1 MWENAFMEPTDPLKL
16 AEYLERLLAGL
27 EQTAESLKFEIPYYK
42 ADDIQGHYA
51 KKFLASV
58 QEQSASARKRLDD
71 LRPTLPGAKA
81 PEGQ

>member
-1 MWENAFMEPTDPLKL
+1 MEPTDPAKL

-27 EQTAESLKFEIPYYK
+27 HQTCESLKFEIPYYK
-42 ADDIQGHYA
+42 PDDIQGHYA

-58 QEQSASARKRLDD
+58 EEQAAETKKRLDE
-71 LRPTLPGAKA
+71 LKSKLPPAKG

>member
-1 MWENAFMEPTDPLKL
+1 MEPTDPVKL
-16 AEYLERLLAGL
+16 AQHLERLLAGL
-27 EQTAESLKFEIPYYK
+27 DQTAESLKFEIPYYK

-58 QEQSASARKRLDD
+58 QEQAEQTRKRLEE
-71 LRPTLPGAKA
+71 LRPTLPAVKG

>member
-1 MWENAFMEPTDPLKL
+1 MEPTDPLKL
-16 AEYLERLLAGL
+16 ADYLERLLAGL
-27 EQTAESLKFEIPYYK
+27 DQTAESLKFEIPYYK

-58 QEQSASARKRLDD
+58 QEQGADTRRRLDE
-71 LRPTLPGAKA
+71 LRKTLPAAKG

>member
-1 MWENAFMEPTDPLKL
+1 MEPTDPVKL

-27 EQTAESLKFEIPYYK
+27 NQTAESLKFEIPYYK

-58 QEQSASARKRLDD
+58 VEQADATRKRLDE
-71 LRPTLPGAKA
+71 LRPTLPAVKG

>member
-1 MWENAFMEPTDPLKL
+1 MEPTDPAKL

-27 EQTAESLKFEIPYYK
+27 DQTCESLKFEIPYYK

-58 QEQSASARKRLDD
+58 EEQATMTRARLDE
-71 LRPTLPGAKA
+71 LRKTLPPKPG
-81 PEGQ
+81 PQGQ

>member
-1 MWENAFMEPTDPLKL
+1 MEPTDPVKL

-27 EQTAESLKFEIPYYK
+27 DQTAESLKFEIPYYK

-58 QEQSASARKRLDD
+58 QQQADETRKRLEA
-71 LRPTLPGAKA
+71 LRSSLPPAQA

>member
-1 MWENAFMEPTDPLKL
+1 MEPTDPVKL
-16 AEYLERLLAGL
+16 AQHLERLLAGL
-27 EQTAESLKFEIPYYK
+27 EQTSESLKFEIPYYK

-58 QEQSASARKRLDD
+58 QEQAAETRKRLEA
-71 LRPTLPGAKA
+71 LRLTLPAVKG

>member
-1 MWENAFMEPTDPLKL
+1 MEPQDPIKL

-27 EQTAESLKFEIPYYK
+27 EQTCESLKFEIPYYK

-58 QEQSASARKRLDD
+58 EEQASLTRKRLEE
-71 LRPTLPGAKA
+71 LRASLPAVKG

>member
-1 MWENAFMEPTDPLKL
+1 MEPTDPVKL
-16 AEYLERLLAGL
+16 VEYLERLLAGL
-27 EQTAESLKFEIPYYK
+27 DQTAESLKFEIPYYK

-58 QEQSASARKRLDD
+58 QEQADATRKRLDD
-71 LRPTLPGAKA
+71 IRPTLPAVKA

>member
-1 MWENAFMEPTDPLKL
+1 MEPTDPVKL

-27 EQTAESLKFEIPYYK
+27 DQTAESLKFEIPYYK

-58 QEQSASARKRLDD
+58 LEQAAGGKLHKFPRGRGGGEGGAR
-71 LRPTLPGAKA
+71 
-81 PEGQ
+81 

>member
-1 MWENAFMEPTDPLKL
+1 MEPTDPVKL
-16 AEYLERLLAGL
+16 VEYLERLLAGL
-27 EQTAESLKFEIPYYK
+27 DQTAESLKFEIPYYK

-58 QEQSASARKRLDD
+58 QEQAAATRKRLDE
-71 LRPTLPGAKA
+71 LHSTLPAPKG

>member
-1 MWENAFMEPTDPLKL
+1 MEPADPAKL

-27 EQTAESLKFEIPYYK
+27 DQTAESLKFEIPYYK

-51 KKFLASV
+51 KKFLVSV
-58 QEQSASARKRLDD
+58 QEQADQTRKRLDD
-71 LRPTLPGAKA
+71 LRLTLPAVKR